1 MAANVLGIVII
12 VLGATFV
19 VCLLAWGLRGRARA
33 MRQIRGPLGRGDP
46 SARAPGSAAEIA
58 DGGQVPVSELFAALR
73 VAEVPELDAEGEPN
87 DIAGLGLT
95 LHEGY
100 TPPANSSR
108 PGRPQVIMGKRNG
121 HQVFVRQGQIGDT
134 TMPGIGSRKLRHI
147 TAVRVDSPEFE
158 LRAEEGRVVPSGGA
172 PGEVMGVIADLSPS
186 PDVWHELRIVGG
198 SKGIVAS
205 RGYSHDFL
213 GGWIYDI
220 WLLERLAA
228 KLEAKPL
235 ADIRLRTD
243 WTPPYL
249 GDWAPSALDALR
261 GT

>member
-1 MAANVLGIVII
+1 MSGEVVAIVII
-12 VLGATFV
+12 AWVGVLIAY
-19 VCLLAWGLRGRARA
+19 ALRRRSLA
-33 MRQIRGPLGRGDP
+33 MRQLHGPLAGGDP
-46 SARAPGSAAEIA
+46 SARAPGSAAEIV

-100 TPPANSSR
+100 TPTDSSR
-108 PGRPQVIMGKRNG
+108 HGRPQVIMGKRNG

-134 TMPGIGSRKLRHI
+134 TMPGVEGRKLRHI
-147 TAVRVDSPEFE
+147 TTVRVDAPEFE
-158 LRAEEGRVVPSGGA
+158 LRADDGRLVPSDVA

-205 RGYSHDFL
+205 RGISRDFL

-235 ADIRLRTD
+235 PDVRLSSD

-261 GT
+261 GE